1 MASESAIGSSGT
13 VVTSDQIN
21 YEQKMFSH
29 PTYRFSPQFS
39 NTFGQPVVLGTS
51 QTPVTVN
58 IPPEVFNL
66 AKSQLVRLFGTPS
79 KL

>member
-1 MASESAIGSSGT
+1 MASESAIAEGSS

-21 YEQKMFSH
+21 YHQKTFSH
-29 PTYRFSPQFS
+29 PSYRFSPQFS
-39 NTFGQPVVLGTS
+39 NIFGQPVVLGTS

-66 AKSQLVRLFGTPS
+66 AQSSLLYSVNIPP
-79 KL
+79 

>member
-1 MASESAIGSSGT
+1 MATSSAIAEGSS

-21 YEQKMFSH
+21 YQKMFSH

-58 IPPEVFNL
+58 NPPEVFNL
-66 AKSQLVRLFGTPS
+66 A
-79 KL
+79 